1 MQKIS
6 ISDMR
11 ESYGI
16 FSISEE
22 NCPDNP
28 FELFTRWFKDAREG
42 KEYEPNAFALS
53 TVDEKSVPSTRIV
66 LLKYFDEDGFIFFTN
81 FDSNKGINI
90 RNNPNV
96 SMLFW
101 WRTYEQQ
108 VRIVGTATKVDKEI
122 SQEYFNMRPLGSR
135 IGACISPQSHK
146 IKLEELMDAYNEKAE
161 SLGDTTY
168 IDVPDNWGGYIIKAD
183 YMEFWQG
190 RPNRLHDRIVY
201 ERIQE
206 EWQKYRI
213 AP

>member
-6 ISDMR
+6 VSEMR

-16 FSISEE
+16 FSLNEE

-28 FELFTRWFKDAREG
+28 FELFTRWFKDVRESN
-42 KEYEPNAFALS
+42 EYEPNAFALS
-53 TVDEKSVPSTRIV
+53 TVDEQGIPSSRIV

-81 FDSNKGINI
+81 FDSHKGVNI
-90 RNNPNV
+90 LNNPHV

-108 VRIVGTATKVDKEI
+108 VRVVGTATKVDKEI

-135 IGACISPQSHK
+135 IGACVSPQSQK
-146 IKLEELMDAYNEKAE
+146 INLEELLNAYNEKAE
-161 SLGDTTY
+161 SLGDATY
-168 IDVPDNWGGYIIKAD
+168 IDVPENWGGYIIKAD
-183 YMEFWQG
+183 YIEFWQG

-201 ERIQE
+201 ERMQE
-206 EWQKYRI
+206 KWQKFRI